1 MKNYKLHTSEGFND
15 TYGIRMLIKEHIGNV
30 CLKTFKSFGYEYIKT
45 PTVEYIDVYLQN
57 GAQKPNLYNLIN
69 HQGEVLAL
77 CNDMTSSI
85 ARYVS
90 ASNINEPSKYCYLAD
105 TFRYPR
111 LYQGKSHEF
120 TQAGVEY
127 VDGKGLN
134 ADSEI
139 IYLANK
145 VLKELNIND
154 FTIHIGSALFLDQL
168 FKDFNLNDEQIKNI
182 YSIIENKNYVEL
194 ENALLNSLSEDD
206 AKFILE
212 IILKGGRLNYIEK
225 LINTLNGKKSCEEL
239 NYLKNVYSLL
249 KEFNVENIIFDF
261 SIFPYANY
269 YSGLIFEIY
278 VDEAKKSVA
287 TGGRCDIFKHFDKD
301 LTDIGFGI
309 DVDVLTT
316 YCLEHNL
323 YSFKKSKY
331 LSYVLDDSFEFAN
344 KTNEEFRNKDII
356 VNNLEFESIDAAL
369 KFAKENEYDKL
380 ISYSN
385 NSFKLIEV

>member
-15 TYGIRMLIKEHIGNV
+15 TFGITMLIKEHIGNV

-90 ASNINEPSKYCYLAD
+90 ASNINEASKFCYLAD

-111 LYQGKSHEF
+111 LYQGKKHEF

-127 VDGKGLN
+127 VGGKGLN
-134 ADSEI
+134 ADAEI

-145 VLKELNIND
+145 ALKELNIND

-194 ENALLNSLSEDD
+194 ETYLLNSLSEDD
-206 AKFILE
+206 AKFIFE

-225 LINTLNGKKSCEEL
+225 LINKLNNKKSCDEL
-239 NYLKNVYSLL
+239 KYLKDVYSLL
-249 KEFNVENIIFDF
+249 KQFDVEDIIFDF

-323 YSFKKSKY
+323 FSFKKSKY
-331 LSYVLDDSFEFAN
+331 LSYVNDNSFEFAN

-356 VNNLEFESIDAAL
+356 VNNLEFDSLEAAV
-369 KFAKENEYDKL
+369 KFAKENEYDKV

-385 NSFKLIEV
+385 NSFKLLEV

>member
-15 TYGIRMLIKEHIGNV
+15 TFGITMLIKEHIGNV

-90 ASNINEPSKYCYLAD
+90 ASNINEASKYCYLAD

-111 LYQGKSHEF
+111 LYQGKKHEF

-127 VDGKGLN
+127 VGGKGLN
-134 ADSEI
+134 ADAEI

-168 FKDFNLNDEQIKNI
+168 FKDFNLSDEQIINI

-194 ENALLNSLSEDD
+194 ETYLLNSLSEED
-206 AKFILE
+206 AKFIFE

-225 LINTLNGKKSCEEL
+225 LINNLSNKKSCDEL
-239 NYLKNVYSLL
+239 KYLKDVYSLL
-249 KEFNVENIIFDF
+249 KQFNVENIIFDF

-287 TGGRCDIFKHFDKD
+287 TGGRCDIFKHFDKN

-323 YSFKKSKY
+323 FSFKKSKY
-331 LSYVLDDSFEFAN
+331 LSFVNDDSFEFAN

-356 VNNLEFESIDAAL
+356 VNNLEFESLEDAL
-369 KFAKENEYDKL
+369 KFAKENEYDKV

-385 NSFKLIEV
+385 NSFKLLEV

>member
-15 TYGIRMLIKEHIGNV
+15 TFGLTMLIKEHIGNV

-90 ASNINEPSKYCYLAD
+90 ASNINVASKFCYLAD

-134 ADSEI
+134 ADAEI

-168 FKDFNLNDEQIKNI
+168 FKDFNLNDGQITNI

-194 ENALLNSLSEDD
+194 ENCLLNILSEED

-225 LINTLNGKKSCEEL
+225 LIEKLKNKKSCEEL
-239 NYLKNVYSLL
+239 EYLKNVYSLL
-249 KEFNVENIIFDF
+249 KEFKVENVLFDF

-287 TGGRCDIFKHFDKD
+287 TGGRCDIFKHFDKNF
-301 LTDIGFGI
+301 TDIGFGI
-309 DVDVLTT
+309 DVDVLTI

-323 YSFKKSKY
+323 FSFKKSKY

-356 VNNLEFESIDAAL
+356 VNNLEFESLDAAL
-369 KFAKENEYDKL
+369 KFAKENEYDKV

-385 NSFKLIEV
+385 NSYKLLEV

>member
-15 TYGIRMLIKEHIGNV
+15 TFGITMLIKEHIGNV

-90 ASNINEPSKYCYLAD
+90 ASNINEASKFCYLAD

-111 LYQGKSHEF
+111 LYQGKKHEF

-127 VDGKGLN
+127 VGGKGLN
-134 ADSEI
+134 ADAEI

-194 ENALLNSLSEDD
+194 ETYLSNSLSEDD
-206 AKFILE
+206 AKFIFE

-225 LINTLNGKKSCEEL
+225 LINKLNNKKSCDEL
-239 NYLKNVYSLL
+239 KYLKDVYSLL
-249 KEFNVENIIFDF
+249 KQFDVENIIFDF

-323 YSFKKSKY
+323 FSFKKSKY
-331 LSYVLDDSFEFAN
+331 LSYVNDDSFEFAN

-356 VNNLEFESIDAAL
+356 VNNLEFDSIEAAV
-369 KFAKENEYDKL
+369 KFAKENEYDKV

-385 NSFKLIEV
+385 NSFKLLEV

>member
-15 TYGIRMLIKEHIGNV
+15 TFGITMLIKEHIGNV

-90 ASNINEPSKYCYLAD
+90 ASNINEASKFCYLAD

-111 LYQGKSHEF
+111 LYQGKKHEF

-127 VDGKGLN
+127 VGGKGLN
-134 ADSEI
+134 ADAEI

-145 VLKELNIND
+145 ALKELHIND

-168 FKDFNLNDEQIKNI
+168 FKDFDLNDEQIKNI

-194 ENALLNSLSEDD
+194 ENCLLNSLSEED
-206 AKFILE
+206 AKFIFE

-225 LINTLNGKKSCEEL
+225 LINKLNDKKSCAEL
-239 NYLKNVYSLL
+239 KYLKDVYSLL
-249 KEFNVENIIFDF
+249 KQYNVENIIFDF
-261 SIFPYANY
+261 SIVPYANY

-323 YSFKKSKY
+323 FSFKKSKY
-331 LSYVLDDSFEFAN
+331 LSYVCDNSFEFAN

-356 VNNLEFESIDAAL
+356 VNNLEFDSIEAAV
-369 KFAKENEYDKL
+369 KFAKENEYDKV

-385 NSFKLIEV
+385 NSFKLLEV